1 VSLHTRNSK
10 NRLKIFGA
18 LTITI
23 FLILVGVG
31 LHLGLLAIVSPL
43 EEVFTDFTGYLQKG
57 LSGPPGWGRYLWRSY
72 LALQGVELENETLR
86 REVARLQQEI
96 VQYRETLIANAR
108 LKRLLKIKNKV
119 KSTTVTANVVGVDMA
134 PWAGTIT
141 IDQGRKDGIR
151 PAMVVLSGAGV
162 VGQVIKSSLY
172 FSKVLL
178 LSDYNSAVAAF
189 VQRNRGRGILKGAGQ
204 GRCRL
209 VYVGKVMDVE
219 VGDEIITSG
228 ADQVFPKGLLLGRVS
243 SVTQGSV
250 SDLFQVID
258 VTPAVDFKRVE
269 EVLIL
274 VRTRSIM
281 GSRH

>member
-18 LTITI
+18 LAIAV
-23 FLILVGVG
+23 FLLAVAMG
-31 LHLGLLAIVSPL
+31 LHLGLLAVASPL
-43 EEVFTDFTGYLQKG
+43 EEVFMDFTGYLEKG
-57 LSGPPGWGRYLWRSY
+57 LSRPPRWGRHLWQSY
-72 LALQGVELENETLR
+72 LALHGVELENEALKK
-86 REVARLQQEI
+86 EVARLQREI
-96 VQYRETLIANAR
+96 VQYREALIANAR

-119 KSTTVTANVVGVDMA
+119 KGTTIVADVVGVDLA

-151 PAMVVLSGAGV
+151 PTMVVLSGAGV
-162 VGQVIKSSLY
+162 VGQVIKSSFY

-189 VQRNRGRGILKGAGQ
+189 VQRNRVRGILRGAGQ
-204 GRCRL
+204 GRCHL
-209 VYVGKVMDVE
+209 AYVGKQMDVE

-228 ADQVFPKGLLLGRVS
+228 ADQIFPKGLLLGRVS
-243 SVTQGSV
+243 SVTQGSA
-250 SDLFQVID
+250 SDLFQKID
-258 VTPAVDFKRVE
+258 VVPAVDFKKLE

-274 VRTRSIM
+274 IRSRSIM